1 MSMKKYVIASLV
13 VIGGT
18 TPFIVNKV
26 MDLPYAPELR
36 NFDAFFY
43 ATQAAAS

>member
-1 MSMKKYVIASLV
+1 
-13 VIGGT
+13 
-18 TPFIVNKV
+18 
-26 MDLPYAPELR
+26 MDLPNAPKLR

>member
-1 MSMKKYVIASLV
+1 
-13 VIGGT
+13 
-18 TPFIVNKV
+18 V
-26 MDLPYAPELR
+26 MDLPNAPKLR